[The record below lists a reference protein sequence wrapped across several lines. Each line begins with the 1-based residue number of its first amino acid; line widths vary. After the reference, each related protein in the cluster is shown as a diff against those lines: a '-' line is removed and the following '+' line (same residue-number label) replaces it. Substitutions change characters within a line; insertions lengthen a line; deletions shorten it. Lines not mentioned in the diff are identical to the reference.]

1 MIRTFEDLKT
11 ILQQCGGHH
20 RIAAVCVYD
29 EATRKALD
37 SIAAMGLATPIYI
50 DATTPEEAAA
60 LAVRKVREGEAD
72 LLMKG
77 LIGTDQL
84 LHAILHKEHGML
96 PAGRILTHLSV
107 AEIPTYHKML
117 FFTDAAV
124 IPYPTQEQRIEQ
136 VRYAV
141 EVCHTMGIACPK
153 VALIHCSEKP
163 SKRFPFVDGYQ
174 DICAMGRQGDFGACV
189 IDGPLDVKSACSMS
203 ALKAKGINSPLQ
215 GDADIL
221 VMPDIEAGN
230 AFYKSMTL
238 FAGARTAGML
248 CGATHPIIV
257 PSRGDSPEAKF
268 NSILFALGSL
278 CKKQSDTGL

>member
-1 MIRTFEDLKT
+1 MIKTFEELKAK
-11 ILQQCGGHH
+11 LQQCGEHH

-29 EATRKALD
+29 EATRSSLD
-37 SIAAMGLATPIYI
+37 KISKMGLAEAVYI
-50 DATTPEEAAA
+50 DAPTPEEAAA
-60 LAVRKVREGEAD
+60 LAVEQVKSGKAD

-84 LHAILHKEHGML
+84 LRAILHKEHGLL
-96 PAGRILTHLSV
+96 PAGRILTHISV

-136 VRYAV
+136 IRYAV
-141 EVCHTMGIACPK
+141 EICYSMGIDCPR

-163 SKRFPFVDGYQ
+163 SHRFPFVDGYKE
-174 DICAMGRQGDFGACV
+174 ICKMGRQGNFGNCI
-189 IDGPLDVKSACSMS
+189 IDGPLDVKSACSID

-221 VMPDIEAGN
+221 IMPDIEAGN

-248 CGATHPIIV
+248 CGASHPIIV
-257 PSRGDSPEAKF
+257 PSRGDSTEAKF
-268 NSILFALGSL
+268 NSILFALASL
-278 CKKQSDTGL
+278 CKK